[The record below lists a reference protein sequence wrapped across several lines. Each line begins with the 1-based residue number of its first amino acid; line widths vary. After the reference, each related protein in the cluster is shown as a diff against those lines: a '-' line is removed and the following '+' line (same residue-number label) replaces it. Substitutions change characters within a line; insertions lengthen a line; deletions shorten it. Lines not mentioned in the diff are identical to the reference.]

1 MRIVLIGVAS
11 LLLLACNQTA
21 KQQTTALPE
30 ETEHQHAETSEGLV
44 LNQGKK
50 WPVNAEMK
58 PYAQEGEALLN
69 QYQEANQT
77 DYKQLA
83 LQLSTQNKELV
94 KSCTMDGKAHEE
106 LHKWLHPHLTLVKD
120 LETASSAEQAN
131 ELIEKIK
138 QSYATYHEYFN

>member
-11 LLLLACNQTA
+11 LFLLACNQTT
-21 KQQTTALPE
+21 KQQAAALPE
-30 ETEHQHAETSEGLV
+30 ETEHHHAETSEGLV
-44 LNQGKK
+44 LNQGEK

-58 PYAQEGEALLN
+58 PYAQEGEALIN

-120 LETASSAEQAN
+120 LETASSTEQAN